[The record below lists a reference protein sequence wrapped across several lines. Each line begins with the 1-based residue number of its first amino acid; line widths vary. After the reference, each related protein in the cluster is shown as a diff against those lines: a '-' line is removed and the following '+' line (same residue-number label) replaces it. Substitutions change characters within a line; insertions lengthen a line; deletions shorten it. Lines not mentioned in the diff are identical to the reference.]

1 MGGPA
6 VLNQFQCLIKLG
18 LRIVGQCQHDVPADV
33 GKACPLGRRERRPG
47 LFGGVGAAQRFE
59 LAVPGRLHPE
69 RDAVDARGP
78 EAAQC
83 FFGDRLRVGFQC
95 DLRPG
100 PGLGRFYKAGN
111 IARCE

>member
-1 MGGPA
+1 M
-6 VLNQFQCLIKLG
+6 
-18 LRIVGQCQHDVPADV
+18 GQCQHDVPADV

-47 LFGGVGAAQRFE
+47 LFGRVGAAQRFE

-69 RDAVDARGP
+69 RDPVDACRP

-83 FFGDRLRVGFQC
+83 FFGDRLRVGFQG

-100 PGLGRFYKAGN
+100 QGLGSVYEAGN
-111 IARCE
+111 ILGCE